1 MHASKLHLV
10 RLPALLLCISALVSC
25 LALDVELEFVENPE
39 IISQIIDQTTDL
51 YSEIEPLKLSPE
63 ITALIDSYLSP
74 RDSVMQ
80 RLEKLQ
86 DILYSDN
93 YFAMQY
99 SAAKTHT
106 AIEAFEAREGNCLSV
121 MNLYVAMARY
131 AGLRANFQTVAVQ
144 PNWDLHG
151 NLLVLSQ
158 HINATG
164 RVSGGG
170 RRYYVVDF
178 TPEIEL
184 QKLTSSIISDQ
195 QARALYFNNLAVE
208 AMIDNDF
215 EQALLYFKNALFLDS
230 KESII
235 WNNVGATYSR
245 MGNKQFA
252 EYSYQHAFNNDN
264 TNVTA
269 INNLVKFY
277 RRAGN
282 DSLVSQYKKAAERFN
297 SRNPYY
303 HFAQGNI
310 AFSNNDMETAETS
323 FRRAIRLKQVEPD
336 FSIAL
341 AAVYQAMGE
350 VDRAAELYASAQ
362 GLIAQNAEIY
372 QPSSQ
377 KVRIIDKDSIL
388 DSILRSHSP
397 GFSILLAPGQR

>member
-1 MHASKLHLV
+1 
-10 RLPALLLCISALVSC
+10 LCISALVSC